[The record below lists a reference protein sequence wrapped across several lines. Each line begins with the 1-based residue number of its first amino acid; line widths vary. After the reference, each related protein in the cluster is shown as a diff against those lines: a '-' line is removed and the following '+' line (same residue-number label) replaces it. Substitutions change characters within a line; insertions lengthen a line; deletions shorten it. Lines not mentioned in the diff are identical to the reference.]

1 MSLILHN
8 AKSSASFA
16 KYIHKEQERI
26 EKENR
31 GLRFDPV
38 SPRSQKLTGDARV
51 AEQQLFV
58 TDVLY
63 ELSKEFVYKLDAPA
77 PQLDLKTLP
86 KSSKYSL
93 TTTHMHEKVRE

>member
-16 KYIHKEQERI
+16 KYIQKEQERI
-26 EKENR
+26 EEENR
-31 GLRFDPV
+31 GFRADPT
-38 SPRSQKLTGDARV
+38 SPRSQKLTGDARI

-63 ELSKEFVYKLDAPA
+63 ELSKEFVYKMEAAPELNVKA
-77 PQLDLKTLP
+77 LSKTR
-86 KSSKYSL
+86 K
-93 TTTHMHEKVRE
+93 H